1 MRVAVIQSNYLP
13 WKGYFDII
21 NDVDLFVF
29 YDDVQ
34 FTRNDWRNR
43 NRIKTPNGLKW
54 LTVPCGPDISRLIH
68 EVRLDSSKWQEKH
81 FNQIAEAYKQSP
93 YFARYE
99 PFWRQIYRE
108 KTWQSLSELNQTLVR
123 RIMGEL
129 LGVTRQYADSRQ
141 YELTGRGAP
150 RLLSLLQQVG
160 ATSYVTGPS
169 AANYLNEQMFR
180 ERGIELIWKDYNGYP
195 EYPQLYRPFEQQVS
209 IIDLLFNTGPAAPQ
223 YIWGW
228 RSK

>member
-1 MRVAVIQSNYLP
+1 MRVAVLQSNYLP

-54 LTVPCGPDISRLIH
+54 LTVPCGADISRLIH
-68 EVRLDSSKWQEKH
+68 EVRIEPAKWQEKH

-99 PFWRQIYRE
+99 PFWRRIYRE
-108 KTWQSLSELNQTLVR
+108 SAWQSLSELNQTLIR

-141 YELTGRGAP
+141 YELTERGAP

-195 EYPQLYRPFEQQVS
+195 EYPQLYPPFEHRVS
-209 IIDLLFNTGPAAPQ
+209 IIDLLFNTGPDAAK